1 MNIKLVIALLFS
13 VIITQAQPQILDK
26 VVAIIGKN
34 PLLLSEVETNLLQQK
49 EQKEKKEFSQAER
62 CKVFE
67 DLLFQKLLLSQAD
80 RDSIVVSDI
89 EVDGELNRRIQYYV
103 GMLGSEEKF
112 EAFYGKRISVFKD
125 ELRDDVKNQLLAQK
139 MQQKVTGEA
148 KLTPSE
154 VRTFYGT
161 LPLDSLPLINS
172 ELEIGHIVRKPPIA
186 DDAKKAVR
194 EQLEIYRQRVVN
206 GESMSVIAALYSEDP
221 GSAKNGGRY
230 ESVMRGQMVPE
241 FEAVAFRL
249 KPGEVSE
256 IFETSYGYHFMQVVA
271 RKGESVDVR
280 HILMS
285 PKISQL
291 EVLKAKDELDS
302 IRELITSG
310 QIKFADAALRFS
322 TDKET
327 KQNGGLLINPN
338 ANSTKWELDEI
349 GQMDQNLVFMLENQM
364 KVGDVSPVIQ
374 YVGPDAKQAWRIVYL
389 KSRTEPHKANMQD
402 DYIKL
407 LNMATFE
414 RQKKSITDWITKKS
428 KSTYIKIE
436 SEFNSCQLEYNWT
449 ITP

>member
-1 MNIKLVIALLFS
+1 MNLKLIIVLLLTS
-13 VIITQAQPQILDK
+13 IISIAQPQILDK
-26 VVAIIGKN
+26 VVAIVGKN
-34 PLLLSEVETNLLQQK
+34 PLLLSEIETNLIQQK
-49 EQKEKKEFSQAER
+49 EQKEKKEITQADR
-62 CKVFE
+62 CKSFE
-67 DLLFQKLLLSQAD
+67 DLLFQKLLLAQAD
-80 RDSIVVSDI
+80 RDSIVVSDA
-89 EVDGELNRRIQYYV
+89 EVDGELQRRIQYYV

-125 ELRDDVKNQLLAQK
+125 ELRDDVKNQILAQK
-139 MQQKVTGEA
+139 MQQKVTGES

-154 VRTFYGT
+154 VRMFFNT

-172 ELEIGHIVRKPPIA
+172 ELEIGHIVMKPPIT
-186 DDAKKAVR
+186 DEAKKAVR
-194 EQLEIYRQRVVN
+194 EQLETYRQRVVN

-285 PKISQL
+285 PKISQV
-291 EVLKAKDELDS
+291 EVLRAKEKLDS
-302 IRELITSG
+302 IRELISNGTL
-310 QIKFADAALRFS
+310 KFDEAALKYS
-322 TDKET
+322 TDKDT
-327 KQNGGLLINPN
+327 KQNGGLLVNPA

-349 GQMDQNLVFMLENQM
+349 GEMDQNLVFMLENQM

-374 YVGPDAKQAWRIVYL
+374 YVGSDAKQAWRIVYL
-389 KSRTEPHKANMQD
+389 KSRTEPHKANMED

-407 LNMATFE
+407 LNMASFE
-414 RQKKSITDWITKKS
+414 RQKKLVKDWITKKS
-428 KSTYIKIE
+428 KSTYIKID
-436 SEFNSCQLEYNWT
+436 SEFNTCKLDYNWT

>member
-1 MNIKLVIALLFS
+1 MNLKLVIAFILLATLS
-13 VIITQAQPQILDK
+13 NAQPQILDK
-26 VVAIIGKN
+26 VVAIVGKN

-49 EQKEKKEFSQAER
+49 EKKDLTDADR

-67 DLLFQKLLLSQAD
+67 DLLFQKLLLAQAD
-80 RDSIVVSDI
+80 RDSIVVADA
-89 EVDGELNRRIQYYV
+89 EVDNELTRRIQYYV

-112 EAFYGKRISVFKD
+112 EEFYGKRISVFKD
-125 ELRDDVKNQLLAQK
+125 ELRDDVKDQLLAQK
-139 MQQKVTGEA
+139 MQQKVTGET

-154 VRTFYGT
+154 VRTFYNT
-161 LPLDSLPLINS
+161 LPLDSLPLVNS
-172 ELEIGHIVRKPPIA
+172 ELEIGHIVRRPPIS
-186 DDAKKAVR
+186 DEAKKAVR
-194 EQLEIYRQRVVN
+194 DQLEVYRQRVVN

-249 KPGEVSE
+249 KQGEVSE
-256 IFETSYGYHFMQVVA
+256 IFETSYGYHFMQLVA

-280 HILMS
+280 HILMA
-285 PKISQL
+285 PKISQIEFL
-291 EVLKAKDELDS
+291 RAKEELDS
-302 IRELITSG
+302 IRQLIVSG
-310 QIKFADAALRFS
+310 QIKFADAALKFS
-322 TDKET
+322 TDKDT
-327 KQNGGLLINPN
+327 KQNGGILINPA
-338 ANSTKWELDEI
+338 ANSSKWELDEI

-364 KVGDVSPVIQ
+364 KVGDVSPIIQ
-374 YVGPDAKQAWRIVYL
+374 YVGTDAKQAWRIVYL

-414 RQKKSITDWITKKS
+414 RQKKSIKDWITKKS
-428 KSTYIKIE
+428 KTTYIKID
-436 SEFNSCQLEYNWT
+436 SEFNSCKLEYNWT

>member
-1 MNIKLVIALLFS
+1 MNLKLIIAFLFL
-13 VIITQAQPQILDK
+13 VIITKAQPQILDK
-26 VVAIIGKN
+26 VVAIVGKN

-49 EQKEKKEFSQAER
+49 EKKEAGENAR

-67 DLLFQKLLLSQAD
+67 DLLFQKLLLAQAD
-80 RDSIVVSDI
+80 RDSIVVADA

-139 MQQKVTGEA
+139 MQQKITGET

-154 VRTFYGT
+154 VRLFFNT
-161 LPLDSLPLINS
+161 LNVDSLPLINS
-172 ELEIGHIVRKPPIA
+172 ELEIGHIVRKPPVS
-186 DDAKKAVR
+186 DEAKKTVR
-194 EQLEIYRQRVVN
+194 AQLEVFRQRVVN

-249 KPGEVSE
+249 KAGEVSE
-256 IFETSYGYHFMQVVA
+256 IFETSYGYHFMQLVA

-280 HILMS
+280 HVLMS

-291 EVLKAKDELDS
+291 EVIKAKEELDS
-302 IRELITSG
+302 IRELIVSG
-310 QIKFADAALRFS
+310 KMKFADAALKFS
-322 TDKET
+322 TDKDT
-327 KQNGGLLINPN
+327 KQNGGLLINPA
-338 ANSTKWELDEI
+338 ANSTKWELEEI
-349 GQMDQNLVFMLENQM
+349 GEMDQNLVFMLENQM
-364 KVGDVSPVIQ
+364 KVGDVSPIIQ
-374 YVGPDAKQAWRIVYL
+374 YVGTDAKQAWRIIYL
-389 KSRTEPHKANMQD
+389 KSRTEPHKANMND

-414 RQKKSITDWITKKS
+414 KQKKLIKDWITKKS
-428 KSTYIKIE
+428 KSTYIKIDD
-436 SEFNSCQLEYNWT
+436 EFNTCKLEYNWT
-449 ITP
+449 INQ

>member
-1 MNIKLVIALLFS
+1 MNLKLVIAFILLATLS
-13 VIITQAQPQILDK
+13 HAQPQILDK
-26 VVAIIGKN
+26 VVAIVGKN
-34 PLLLSEVETNLLQQK
+34 PLLLSEIETNLLQQK
-49 EQKEKKEFSQAER
+49 EKKDLSEIDR

-67 DLLFQKLLLSQAD
+67 DLLFQKLLLAQAD
-80 RDSIVVSDI
+80 RDSIVVSDA
-89 EVDGELNRRIQYYV
+89 EVDNELTRRIQYYV

-125 ELRDDVKNQLLAQK
+125 ELRDDVKDQLLSQK
-139 MQQKVTGEA
+139 MQQKVTGET

-154 VRTFYGT
+154 VRAFYNT
-161 LPLDSLPLINS
+161 LPIDSLPLVNS
-172 ELEIGHIVRKPPIA
+172 ELEIGHIVRRPPIS
-186 DDAKKAVR
+186 DEAKKAVR
-194 EQLEIYRQRVVN
+194 DQLEIYRQRVVN

-249 KPGEVSE
+249 KQGEVSE
-256 IFETSYGYHFMQVVA
+256 IFETSYGYHFMQLVA

-280 HILMS
+280 HILMA
-285 PKISQL
+285 PKISQIEFL
-291 EVLKAKDELDS
+291 SSKQELDS
-302 IRELITSG
+302 IRELIVSG
-310 QIKFADAALRFS
+310 KMKFADAAVKFS
-322 TDKET
+322 TDKDT
-327 KQNGGLLINPN
+327 KQNGGILINPA

-364 KVGDVSPVIQ
+364 KVGDVSPIIQ
-374 YVGPDAKQAWRIVYL
+374 YVGSDAKQAWRIVYL

-414 RQKKSITDWITKKS
+414 RQKKSIKDWITKKS
-428 KSTYIKIE
+428 KTTYIKID
-436 SEFNSCQLEYNWT
+436 SEFNSCKLEYNWT

>member
-1 MNIKLVIALLFS
+1 MNLKLVIAFLLLATLS
-13 VIITQAQPQILDK
+13 NAQPKILDK
-26 VVAIIGKN
+26 VIAIVGKN

-49 EQKEKKEFSQAER
+49 ERKEETEYGK

-67 DLLFQKLLLSQAD
+67 DLLFQKLLLAQAD
-80 RDSIVVSDI
+80 RDSIVVSDA
-89 EVDGELNRRIQYYV
+89 EVDNEINRRIQYYV

-125 ELRDDVKNQLLAQK
+125 ELRDDVKDQLLAQK
-139 MQQKVTGEA
+139 MQQKITGDT

-154 VRTFYGT
+154 VRAFFNT
-161 LPLDSLPLINS
+161 LPIDSLPLINS
-172 ELEIGHIVRKPPIA
+172 ELELGHIVMKPPITDA
-186 DDAKKAVR
+186 AKKAVR
-194 EQLEIYRQRVVN
+194 DQLEIYRNRVVN

-249 KPGEVSE
+249 KQGEVSE
-256 IFETSYGYHFMQVVA
+256 IFETSYGYHFMQLVA

-285 PKISQL
+285 PKISQVEFL
-291 EVLKAKDELDS
+291 NAKIKLDS
-302 IRELITSG
+302 IRELIATG
-310 QIKFADAALRFS
+310 KIKFEDAALKYS
-322 TDKET
+322 TDKDT
-327 KQNGGLLINPN
+327 KQNGGILINP
-338 ANSTKWELDEI
+338 AASSTKWELEEV

-374 YVGPDAKQAWRIVYL
+374 YVGSDAKQAWRIVYL

-407 LNMATFE
+407 LNMANFE
-414 RQKKSITDWITKKS
+414 RQKKSITDWIAKKS
-428 KSTYIKIE
+428 KTTYIKID
-436 SEFNSCQLEYNWT
+436 SEFNSCKLQYNWT

>member
-1 MNIKLVIALLFS
+1 MNLKLIIAFILLATIS
-13 VIITQAQPQILDK
+13 YSQPKILDK
-26 VVAIIGKN
+26 VVAIVGKN

-49 EQKEKKEFSQAER
+49 EKKETSEGDR
-62 CKVFE
+62 CKIFE
-67 DLLFQKLLLSQAD
+67 DLLFQKLLLAQAD
-80 RDSIVVSDI
+80 RDSIVVADA
-89 EVDGELNRRIQYYV
+89 EVDNELNRRIQYYV

-125 ELRDDVKNQLLAQK
+125 ELRDDVKDQLLAQK
-139 MQQKVTGEA
+139 MQQKVTGDT

-154 VRTFYGT
+154 VRAFYNT
-161 LPLDSLPLINS
+161 LPIDSLPLVNS
-172 ELEIGHIVRKPPIA
+172 ELEIGHIVKRPPIS
-186 DDAKKAVR
+186 DEAKKAVR
-194 EQLEIYRQRVVN
+194 DQLEIYRQRVVN
-206 GESMSVIAALYSEDP
+206 GESISVIAALYSEDP

-249 KPGEVSE
+249 KQGEVSE
-256 IFETSYGYHFMQVVA
+256 IFETSYGYHFMQLVA

-280 HILMS
+280 HILMA
-285 PKISQL
+285 PKISQI
-291 EVLKAKDELDS
+291 EFLKAKEELDS
-302 IRELITSG
+302 IRQLIISG
-310 QIKFADAALRFS
+310 QIKFADAAIKFS

-327 KQNGGLLINPN
+327 KQNGGAIINPA

-364 KVGDVSPVIQ
+364 KIGDVSPVIQ
-374 YVGPDAKQAWRIVYL
+374 YVGSDAKQAWRIVYL

-414 RQKKSITDWITKKS
+414 RHKKSITDWITKKS
-428 KSTYIKIE
+428 KTTYIKID
-436 SEFNSCQLEYNWT
+436 SEFNSCKLEYNWT

>member
-1 MNIKLVIALLFS
+1 MNFKLITAFLF
-13 VIITQAQPQILDK
+13 ITAISFAQPQILDK
-26 VVAIIGKN
+26 VAAIVGKN

-49 EQKEKKEFSQAER
+49 EKNEGVVNAK

-67 DLLFQKLLLSQAD
+67 DLLFQKLLLAQAD
-80 RDSIVVSDI
+80 RDSITVDDK

-125 ELRDDVKNQLLAQK
+125 ELRDDVKNQLMAQK
-139 MQQKVTGEA
+139 MQQKITGDT

-154 VRTFYGT
+154 VRVFFNT
-161 LPLDSLPLINS
+161 LPIDSLPLINS
-172 ELEIGHIVRKPPIA
+172 ELEIGHIVRKPPIT
-186 DDAKKAVR
+186 DEAKKEVR
-194 EQLEIYRQRVVN
+194 SQLEVYRQRVTN
-206 GESMSVIAALYSEDP
+206 GESMSVLAALYSEDP

-291 EVLKAKDELDS
+291 EIYRAKQELDS
-302 IRELITSG
+302 IRELIANGT
-310 QIKFADAALRFS
+310 IKFADAALKFS
-322 TDKET
+322 TDKDT
-327 KQNGGLLINPN
+327 KQNGGLLINPA

-374 YVGPDAKQAWRIVYL
+374 YVGSDAKQAWRIIYL
-389 KSRTEPHKANMQD
+389 KSRTEPHKANMKD
-402 DYIKL
+402 DYTKL

-414 RQKKSITDWITKKS
+414 RQKKSITDWIAKKS
-428 KSTYIKIE
+428 KSTYIKIDTD
-436 SEFNSCQLEYNWT
+436 FNSCKLEYNWT
-449 ITP
+449 INP